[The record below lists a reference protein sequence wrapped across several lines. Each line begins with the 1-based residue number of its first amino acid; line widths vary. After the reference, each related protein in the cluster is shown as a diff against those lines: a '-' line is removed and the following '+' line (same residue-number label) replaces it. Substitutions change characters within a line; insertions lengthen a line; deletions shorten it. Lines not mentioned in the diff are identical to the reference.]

1 MTLAT
6 GTIRTRV
13 TEILTIRYPILQ
25 AGMVWASGHRLAAA
39 CAEAGILGCIGSGSM
54 KQEML
59 REQIP
64 QARAATKGRLAVNI
78 PLLRGDANELLEI
91 TLGEGIDVVIT
102 SAGNPALVA
111 ERIKRAGATW
121 IHVVPGVKHGKKAV
135 ACGVDIVIGEG
146 FEAGGHNSPDET
158 TTLALIPQ
166 LVDAVEI
173 PVVAAGGIADGR
185 GFLAAM
191 ALGAEGIS
199 VGTRF
204 AATLESSAHENYKR
218 AVVEAG
224 DAATILFAKPIGPVR
239 AIRNPWVERVR
250 EAEARGATRE
260 ELAAVYGQ
268 KHSRLGIL
276 EGDVVEGELE
286 AGQSSGLIHDVI
298 PAAEVVRRFV
308 EEYQARLRQIPTRVE
323 TSAP

>member
-1 MTLAT
+1 MAA
-6 GTIRTRV
+6 GRVMIESIRTRV
-13 TEILTIRYPILQ
+13 TDLLRIRYPILQ

-64 QARAATKGRLAVNI
+64 KARAATTGRLAVNV
-78 PLLRGDANELLEI
+78 PLLRGDAAELLAI
-91 TLGEGIDVVIT
+91 ALGEGIDVIVT
-102 SAGNPALVA
+102 SAGNPALA
-111 ERIKRAGATW
+111 APAIKGAGAAW
-121 IHVVPGVKHGKKAV
+121 IHVVPSVKHGKKAES
-135 ACGVDIVIGEG
+135 CGVDMVIGEG
-146 FEAGGHNSPDET
+146 FEAGGHNSPDEIT
-158 TTLALIPQ
+158 TIALIPQ
-166 LVDAVEI
+166 LVDAVSV

-185 GFLAAM
+185 GFLAAL

-218 AVVEAG
+218 AVVDAG
-224 DAATILFAKPIGPVR
+224 DAATALFAKPLGPVR
-239 AIRNPWVERVR
+239 AIKNAWVDRVR
-250 EAEARGATRE
+250 EAEARGVPRE
-260 ELAAVYGQ
+260 ELAAVYGV
-268 KHSRLGIL
+268 KHARLGIL

-286 AGQSSGLIHDVI
+286 AGQSSGLIHDVL

-308 EEYQARLRQIPTRVE
+308 EGYAEARRRIDRLPMR
-323 TSAP
+323 